1 MLWYFMEDK
10 INHQRIRPIRQMLL
24 EMAVGNFS
32 YRIQRST
39 ADDEVE
45 SLILLLNMVAEELKS
60 SFSHLTYVNPHNSYS
75 SYVQASFIVDS
86 SWIVKKISTDVSV
99 LLGYSPKMLYGAA
112 FEIILSEESAV
123 SFNSI
128 KEKLSKNSSYSEN
141 LELVFVSQNQLL
153 VPAFCN
159 ICRFMDSTKILIS
172 LVTTIVTTAVRD
184 NVIADD
190 SSAVPVIPR
199 KEFVY
204 RLSDV
209 QLIQQ
214 VYDYILIHIDSP
226 LPNLKELSHIFG
238 TNEYKL
244 KYGFKHLFKTT
255 IYQFYNVERLKK
267 AHLLIENT
275 GIPLKEIAAM
285 SGFIDYSNF
294 SKAFRK
300 SYGYAPNKITRKQ

>member
-1 MLWYFMEDK
+1 MEDK
-10 INHQRIRPIRQMLL
+10 INQSRIRPIRQMLL

-60 SFSHLTYVNPHNSYS
+60 SFSHLSYVNPHNSYS
-75 SYVQASFIVDS
+75 SYVQASFILDS
-86 SWIVKKISTDVSV
+86 NWIVKKISTDVSI
-99 LLGYSPKMLYGAA
+99 LLGYIPKTIYGAA

-123 SFNSI
+123 SWNNI
-128 KEKLSKNSSYSEN
+128 KEKLSNNCNYSEN
-141 LELVFVSQNQLL
+141 LELVFVSQKQLL
-153 VPAFCN
+153 VPAFCTV
-159 ICRFMDSTKILIS
+159 CRFMDSSKILIS
-172 LVTTIVTTAVRD
+172 LVTTVVTTAVKD
-184 NVIADD
+184 NVIDD
-190 SSAVPVIPR
+190 ETSAAPVISR
-199 KEFVY
+199 KESVY
-204 RLSDV
+204 RLSDA

-244 KYGFKHLFKTT
+244 KYGFKHLFKTS

-285 SGFIDYSNF
+285 TGFINYPNF

-300 SYGYAPNKITRKQ
+300 SYGYAPNKIIRKQ

>member
-1 MLWYFMEDK
+1 MEDK
-10 INHQRIRPIRQMLL
+10 MNQERIEPIRHMLL

-32 YRIQRST
+32 YRIQRSN

-60 SFSHLTYVNPHNSYS
+60 SFSHLSYVNPHNSYS
-75 SYVQASFIVDS
+75 SYVQASFVLDAN
-86 SWIVKKISTDVSV
+86 WMVNKISCDVSL
-99 LLGYSPKMLYGAA
+99 LLGYSPKTICGAA
-112 FEIILSEESAV
+112 FEIILSEESAI
-123 SFNSI
+123 SWNNIKGKLANNS
-128 KEKLSKNSSYSEN
+128 NSSEN

-153 VPAFCN
+153 IPAFCTV
-159 ICRFMDSTKILIS
+159 CRFMDSTKILIS
-172 LVTTIVTTAVRD
+172 LVTTVVKSTIIDDASFATQVTARK
-184 NVIADD
+184 D
-190 SSAVPVIPR
+190 SA
-199 KEFVY
+199 Y

-226 LPNLKELSHIFG
+226 LPNLKALSHIFG

-244 KYGFKHLFKTT
+244 KYGFKHLFKTS
-255 IYQFYNVERLKK
+255 IYQFYNAERLKK

-275 GIPLKEIAAM
+275 GIPLKEIASM
-285 SGFIDYSNF
+285 SGFVNYPNF

-300 SYGYAPNKITRKQ
+300 SYGYAPNKIVRKQ